1 MCARSRSRK
10 AALRGVSL
18 SEALV
23 SLLILTMVMIVA
35 LTLLFTMKSFA
46 ERQQVKT
53 APRQTA
59 RRAVDYVGALV
70 AGATDLNDVATPPS
84 PNAIVTFYSRP
95 GAGGPDVKQASYN
108 NLPAG
113 STFGEPGTDI
123 LTVAVPV
130 SAEKIPFTQWS
141 GTAHT
146 EDWIDYRT
154 GCTGTTGTTEMT
166 QAFLGVT
173 AASGAAGSEQSGLLT
188 VIDSAGGWAY
198 YQITDYQQGTWACGS
213 LSGAGD
219 PNSVKV
225 IADPAATERI
235 NPPGGEPSLAP
246 PVFLCP
252 GMRFFSFRVRR
263 DGNGVLNLEQ
273 KAGLFDPD
281 TDNPGVAFT
290 PIMPDVEDFQVAYL
304 YSVSPDGSGRTVF
317 NTWDEAASD
326 DVQIDDDPSQ
336 PTGSG
341 GVPYQGTG
349 SLWDVANVAGLR
361 VSITARSAPL
371 RFESRKISVRGGART
386 VTNARPRSEDRA
398 EALPD
403 AADAGGA
410 AGALIGDF
418 DHHRITSTLL
428 LRNRMLG
435 N

>member
-1 MCARSRSRK
+1 MCARSGSRRR
-10 AALRGVSL
+10 RGVSL

-59 RRAVDYVGALV
+59 RRAIDYVGALV
-70 AGATDLNDVATPPS
+70 AGATDLNDLNVPPS

-95 GAGGPDVKQASYN
+95 GAGGPAIKQASYN
-108 NLPAG
+108 NLPDG
-113 STFGEPGTDI
+113 SAFGEPGTDI
-123 LTVAVPV
+123 LTIALPV
-130 SAEKIPFTQWS
+130 SGEKIPFTQWS

-146 EDWIDYRT
+146 EDWLDYRT
-154 GCTGTTGTTEMT
+154 GCNGATGTTEMT
-166 QAFLGVT
+166 SAFLGVT
-173 AASGAAGSEQSGLLT
+173 GAHGTAGAERSGLLT
-188 VIDSAGGWAY
+188 AFGSDGRWAY
-198 YQITDYQQGTWACGS
+198 YQITNYQQGTWSCGS
-213 LSGAGD
+213 LSGTGD
-219 PNSVKV
+219 ANSIRV
-225 IADPAATERI
+225 IADPLATDRI
-235 NPPGGEPSLAP
+235 NPPGGEPTLTP

-281 TDNPGVAFT
+281 TDNPGAAFT

-304 YSVSPDGSGRTVF
+304 YSRSPDGTGRTVF
-317 NTWDEAASD
+317 NTWDEATSKAVPIASD
-326 DVQIDDDPSQ
+326 AGQ

-349 SLWDVANVAGLR
+349 SLWDVENVAGLR

-371 RFESRKISVRGGART
+371 RFESRQISVRRGGRT
-386 VTNARPRSEDRA
+386 VTNARPRSEDHV

-403 AADAGGA
+403 EADTGGA
-410 AGALIGDF
+410 AGAVIGDF

>member
-1 MCARSRSRK
+1 MFARSRSRK
-10 AALRGVSL
+10 APLRGVSL

-70 AGATDLNDVATPPS
+70 AGATDLNDVPTPPN

-95 GAGGPDVKQASYN
+95 GAAGPDVKQASYN

-113 STFGEPGTDI
+113 SDLGEPGTDI
-123 LTVAVPV
+123 LTIAVPV
-130 SAEKIPFTQWS
+130 TPERIPFTQWS
-141 GTAHT
+141 GLAHT
-146 EDWIDYRT
+146 EDWLDYRA
-154 GCTGTTGTTEMT
+154 GCSGTDGTSTMT
-166 QAFLGVT
+166 QSFLSVT
-173 AASGAAGSEQSGLLT
+173 GASGAAGSERSGLLT

-198 YQITDYQQGTWACGS
+198 YQITDYQTATWACGS
-213 LSGAGD
+213 ISGAGD

-225 IADPAATERI
+225 IADPLDTERI

-317 NTWDEAASD
+317 NTWDGAA
-326 DVQIDDDPSQ
+326 DVQIDDDPGQ

-361 VSITARSAPL
+361 ISITARSAPL
-371 RFESRKISVRGGART
+371 RFETRKISVRSGART

-398 EALPD
+398 EALPGD
-403 AADAGGA
+403 ADTGGA